1 MKIKLIKIEYTTID
15 VLDDI
20 IEKIGSL
27 AISDVRKHGDTE
39 FCDIK
44 LDPQLVKIAV
54 DSEAL
59 HILRFELCETRHCV
73 IDCFRFGRIKIV

>member
-1 MKIKLIKIEYTTID
+1 MKIKMIKIEYTTTD
-15 VLDDI
+15 VVDEI

-27 AISDVRKHGDTE
+27 AILDVRKIGDTE
-39 FCDIK
+39 FCNVK

-59 HILRFELCETRHCV
+59 HIIRFELNDFRHCI